1 MDCADQSVAVIAGVL
16 DQVLAF
22 LRNYATTQDGLKYD
36 SVHHTLELNTDS
48 SDKAWFKELLLATYL
63 LEMD

>member
-1 MDCADQSVAVIAGVL
+1 MAGVL

-22 LRNYATTQDGLKYD
+22 LRNYTTTQDGLKYD